1 MMNIKSTVA
10 TIIPMISASGN
21 GVRPLARTVLYLSP
35 PPPHI
40 SEREDMTLFLE
51 GERWFEEFFG
61 VLEFLEFGFWFEFI
75 IFLPFRNAFTVFSRR
90 HGALRCATFC
100 FA

>member
-1 MMNIKSTVA
+1 MSIPMMNAMGK
-10 TIIPMISASGN
+10 
-21 GVRPLARTVLYLSP
+21 GVRLFALTVLYLSP

-75 IFLPFRNAFTVFSRR
+75 IFLPFRNAFTVFSRL

-100 FA
+100 LA